1 LRALL
6 AGPAALA
13 RFTAL
18 ALRTDRTLFARVTF
32 FALLALLAIFAS
44 CSNLAPFAP
53 FAFQSAWSAKPYRP
67 QRAAF
72 TALAPFTHRPIRTA
86 LAGFATLT
94 GVALITDRTL
104 FTTFTNLATLA
115 HQTSKTTFTN
125 LTTLTRKPAL
135 TDRTLFTA
143 LALRS
148 RLAVLQF
155 TKPGSNTLFQRRDLG
170 FQLTDERSASRGHQF
185 NVLLPNLLLTIQC
198 LGKQNTPSI
207 KEYVAAVRCAR

>member
-6 AGPAALA
+6 AGLTTLA

-18 ALRTDRTLFARVTF
+18 TLRTDRTLFARVTF

-44 CSNLAPFAP
+44 CSDLALFAP
-53 FAFQSAWSAKPYRP
+53 FTLQSAWSAKPYRP
-67 QRAAF
+67 YRAALTTF
-72 TALAPFTHRPIRTA
+72 TTVTNHPIRTA
-86 LAGFATLT
+86 FSWLATLT
-94 GVALITDRTL
+94 GVALITNRTL
-104 FTTFTNLATLA
+104 FTT
-115 HQTSKTTFTN
+115 
-125 LTTLTRKPAL
+125 
-135 TDRTLFTA
+135 FTA

-148 RLAVLQF
+148 RFTILQF
-155 TKPGSNTLFQRRDLG
+155 IKPGSNTRFQRRDLG
-170 FQLTDERSASRGHQF
+170 FQLTDKRSASRGHQF